1 MGHDEH
7 LYTVKHPGDGAA
19 RRHRWSCG
27 RAPRQKAR
35 KDRMG
40 SRFPARTVRTAGKNV
55 DNCAKAQK
63 DRMRVHFAE
72 ERKKTI
78 RVKKEAEM
86 KGRKANIR
94 LDTFAGGALAEKV
107 DEAVMQV
114 VENIQNPNTEAKI
127 KRRISIVI
135 DFAPSKTRQV
145 ANTKISVTTKLAP
158 TEAIDTQ
165 VLMGVD
171 MRTGE
176 LGIQEIGD
184 QIRGQMN
191 LADFDQTKEEP
202 QEAAGGK
209 PLDLR
214 NRGPVPGKDVDPE
227 TGEVL
232 MEEQKIVDIGQRAVQ

>member
-1 MGHDEH
+1 
-7 LYTVKHPGDGAA
+7 
-19 RRHRWSCG
+19 
-27 RAPRQKAR
+27 
-35 KDRMG
+35 
-40 SRFPARTVRTAGKNV
+40 
-55 DNCAKAQK
+55 
-63 DRMRVHFAE
+63 
-72 ERKKTI
+72 
-78 RVKKEAEM
+78 M

-145 ANTKISVTTKLAP
+145 ASTKISVTTKLAP

-176 LGIQEIGD
+176 LGIQEIGE
-184 QIRGQMN
+184 QISGQMN
-191 LADFDQTKEEP
+191 LADFDHAEEKP
-202 QEAAGGK
+202 QEATGGGK

-227 TGEVL
+227 TGEIL
-232 MEEQKIVDIGQRAVQ
+232 IEEQKIVDIGQRAVQ